1 MQSIYE
7 FITFTSKIE
16 HDLEHAS
23 KVLPLFSSPKIYTA
37 NGDLSKRWY
46 VYFSF
51 KDPETG
57 KMKRMGNIYGKANNY
72 KTKEARLTI
81 LTSYRKNLLF
91 LLKKGFNP
99 FVDNTLL
106 HQKLKDPFLKETPKK
121 KVKEQVVKEE
131 GIPSYLNDAIKSAI
145 KEAIEEQTIVLGGES
160 GIGKTESIANKEKI
174 ISAGKQKEV
183 VQKADLSPV
192 TKNIAKQD
200 KSIAE
205 EEKSIAPGLN
215 SEGLDENVAIAEDKE
230 GGKGAA
236 IQNKKIADDH
246 KSIAEVEDDGI
257 SITKAFD
264 LALELKEKEVSER
277 TISDYRRKSNKF
289 IAWMQT
295 SYPDKKNV
303 KSIARKDIIEYLNT
317 ILLRTSARSRNNYRT
332 ELGSL
337 FQVLKDNELVD
348 ENYIQSIPILTS
360 KPKRHKTYSLEEQK
374 KIFKYLEKEDPHLLL
389 FIKFVSYCFI
399 RPIEVCRIKIKDI
412 NIEERRIQYKAK
424 TSAKKTKIIPDIL
437 WEVLPDLSKLDKESY
452 LFTPKAIGAFW
463 DAKEINRR
471 DHFSKRF
478 TSVVKEQFGLTEDHG
493 VYSFRHTFISKLY
506 RKLREKATPF
516 EAKSSLMLITGHTS
530 MVSLE
535 KYLRDIDA
543 ELPEDYSKLFE

>member
-16 HDLEHAS
+16 HDLEHDS
-23 KVLPLFSSPKIYTA
+23 KVLPLFSAPKIYTA

-145 KEAIEEQTIVLGGES
+145 KEAIEEQTIVLGGENEVS
-160 GIGKTESIANKEKI
+160 VTESIANGEKVL
-174 ISAGKQKEV
+174 STEK
-183 VQKADLSPV
+183 QKADLSPI
-192 TKNIAKQD
+192 TKSIAKQ
-200 KSIAE
+200 
-205 EEKSIAPGLN
+205 EKSIASGLN
-215 SEGLDENVAIAEDKE
+215 NEDLVENVAIAENKE
-230 GGKGAA
+230 GGERAA
-236 IQNKKIADDH
+236 IQNKKIADDN
-246 KSIAEVEDDGI
+246 KTIAKVEDDGI
-257 SITKAFD
+257 SITKTFD

-289 IAWMQT
+289 IAWMEA
-295 SYPDKKNV
+295 SYPDKKNI

>member
-1 MQSIYE
+1 MQSILE

-16 HDLEHAS
+16 HDLEHDS
-23 KVLPLFSSPKIYTA
+23 KVLPLFSPPKIYTA
-37 NGDLSKRWY
+37 NGNLSKRWY

-57 KMKRMGNIYGKANNY
+57 KMKRMGNIYGKVNNY

-99 FVDNTLL
+99 FEDNTIL
-106 HQKLKDPFLKETPKK
+106 HQKLKDPFLKEAPKK
-121 KVKEQVVKEE
+121 KAKEEVLKEE
-131 GIPSYLNDAIKSAI
+131 GVPSYLNDAIKSAV
-145 KEAIEEQTIVLGGES
+145 KEAIDEHAIVLGVES
-160 GIGKTESIANKEKI
+160 GGGKTKSIVKEEKSI
-174 ISAGKQKEV
+174 TN
-183 VQKADLSPV
+183 D
-192 TKNIAKQD
+192 D
-200 KSIAE
+200 KSIADDN
-205 EEKSIAPGLN
+205 KTIAN
-215 SEGLDENVAIAEDKE
+215 ADKTIAND
-230 GGKGAA
+230 
-236 IQNKKIADDH
+236 NKTIAKVKYD
-246 KSIAEVEDDGI
+246 VI
-257 SITKAFD
+257 SITKAFN

-289 IAWMQT
+289 IAWMEVN
-295 SYPDKKNV
+295 YPDKKHV
-303 KSIARKDIIEYLNT
+303 KSIDRKDIIEYLNT

-348 ENYIQSIPILTS
+348 ENYIQSIPILAS

-412 NIEERRIQYKAK
+412 NIEQRRIQYKAK

-437 WEVLPDLSKLDKESY
+437 WEVLPDLSELDKESY
-452 LFTPKAIGAFW
+452 LFTPKTIGAFW

-478 TSVVKEQFGLTEDHG
+478 SSVVKEQFGLTEDHG
-493 VYSFRHTFISKLY
+493 IYSFRHTFISKLY

>member
-1 MQSIYE
+1 M
-7 FITFTSKIE
+7 
-16 HDLEHAS
+16 
-23 KVLPLFSSPKIYTA
+23 
-37 NGDLSKRWY
+37 
-46 VYFSF
+46 
-51 KDPETG
+51 
-57 KMKRMGNIYGKANNY
+57 
-72 KTKEARLTI
+72 
-81 LTSYRKNLLF
+81 
-91 LLKKGFNP
+91 KKGFNP
-99 FVDNTLL
+99 FEDNTLL
-106 HQKLKDPFLKETPKK
+106 YQKLKDPFLKEEPKK

-131 GIPSYLNDAIKSAI
+131 GIPSYLNEAIKSAI

-160 GIGKTESIANKEKI
+160 EISKTESIASGEKVV
-174 ISAGKQKEV
+174 STEKQKEV
-183 VQKADLSPV
+183 VQKSDLSPV
-192 TKNIAKQD
+192 TKSIAKQ
-200 KSIAE
+200 
-205 EEKSIAPGLN
+205 EKSIADPKKSIAVGLN
-215 SEGLDENVAIAEDKE
+215 KEDLGKNAAIVKDKE
-230 GGKGAA
+230 GGERVA
-236 IQNKKIADDH
+236 IQNKSIADDDH

-277 TISDYRRKSNKF
+277 TITDYRRKSNKF
-289 IAWMQT
+289 IAWMET
-295 SYPDKKNV
+295 SYPDKKNI

-348 ENYIQSIPILTS
+348 ENYIQSIPILAS